1 MCSIIFMVGPDAH
14 IHAYQETLQ
23 NLIGILVFYLV
34 LNATT
39 PL

>member
-1 MCSIIFMVGPDAH
+1 MCSIIFMLGRDAH
-14 IHAYQETLQ
+14 IHAYQETLY
-23 NLIGILVFYLV
+23 NIINILVIYLM